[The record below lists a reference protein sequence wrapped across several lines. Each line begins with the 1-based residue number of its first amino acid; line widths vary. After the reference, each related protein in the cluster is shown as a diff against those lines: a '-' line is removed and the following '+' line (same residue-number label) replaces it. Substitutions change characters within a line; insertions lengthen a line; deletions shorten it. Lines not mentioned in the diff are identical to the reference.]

1 MTLHI
6 PFLEIVSLVKE
17 KTGRDITLMVVDART
32 IRLCYEIK
40 VNIPLLGQKSKNVNM
55 DITVEKVEGNDIF
68 IQYSTNIIGGD
79 MIIAQILSSSFLHK
93 YKALYTQVDSTIVLH
108 LNEVPQIK
116 EVLEKI
122 DIHSISFDEK
132 SVLVNFSMRL

>member
-1 MTLHI
+1 MNLQI
-6 PFLEIVSLVKE
+6 PISEIISLVKE
-17 KTGRDITLMVVDART
+17 KTGRDIILQVIDVHT
-32 IRLCYEIK
+32 IRACYEIK

-55 DITVEKVEGNDIF
+55 DIFVEKVEGNDIF

-93 YKALYTQVDSTIVLH
+93 YKALYTQTDSIIIFH

-116 EVLEKI
+116 DMLKKI
-122 DIHSISFDEK
+122 DIHSISFDENTII
-132 SVLVNFSMRL
+132 VNFHMRL

>member
-1 MTLHI
+1 MNLQI
-6 PFLEIVSLVKE
+6 PISEIVSLAKE
-17 KTGRDITLMVVDART
+17 KTGRDIILQVIDAHT
-32 IRLCYEIK
+32 IRVCYEIK
-40 VNIPLLGQKSKNVNM
+40 VNVPFLGQKSKDVNM
-55 DITVEKVEGNDIF
+55 DIAVDRVEGNDIF
-68 IQYSTNIIGGD
+68 IQYSTNVIGGD

-93 YKALYTQVDSTIVLH
+93 YKTLYTQMDSTIILH